1 MYLFVVTL
9 TICSLLLDAKND
21 NNKKTRL
28 AVTNFPEV
36 NNLPPVKYQVLAVF
50 SKRSNL
56 KTV

>member
-50 SKRSNL
+50 SNDL
-56 KTV
+56 I